1 MSTTETLRQEI
12 AKARKP
18 ANPVDTPCQAE
29 EVRQELETLKGLQ
42 RELSAISPIV
52 TNKETIKTKG
62 PTVEQLSTGIGLGAM
77 TTSDESAPANDLAP
91 ADEPAPVDGPAPAT
105 RGDESAIPAVP
116 ATETVPVDLDAL
128 AIYTGR
134 VYLMFDANLK
144 QAVL

>member
-1 MSTTETLRQEI
+1 VNFR
-12 AKARKP
+12 RF
-18 ANPVDTPCQAE
+18 
-29 EVRQELETLKGLQ
+29 
-42 RELSAISPIV
+42 V

-62 PTVEQLSTGIGLGAM
+62 PTVEQLSIGIGLGAM